1 MKKAIFAAI
10 TILFCFLLQTT
21 LFTLFSIGGIRP
33 NLLIIVTAS
42 LGFLCGK
49 RTGIYT
55 GFFSGLLIDACFRS
69 VYGTNALIYM
79 YVGFRC
85 GMLKKVLFPKDIKLP
100 MLFIAVSDL
109 AYNVLYYF
117 LYFLFRGRFDLL
129 YYCRHIILPEVV
141 YTTIMACVLYP
152 VIHFVVSRIETPE
165 KKGDQTIV

>member
-1 MKKAIFAAI
+1 
-10 TILFCFLLQTT
+10 
-21 LFTLFSIGGIRP
+21 
-33 NLLIIVTAS
+33 
-42 LGFLCGK
+42 
-49 RTGIYT
+49 
-55 GFFSGLLIDACFRS
+55 
-69 VYGTNALIYM
+69 
-79 YVGFRC
+79 
-85 GMLKKVLFPKDIKLP
+85 MLKKVLFPKDIKLP